1 MSMISSESASFG
13 LINANITLS
22 EEDSAAYPCN
32 HQTSSHV
39 RPMMPDSRSIGFPRS
54 SESIDVK
61 EYGWSIH
68 HEAREAHC
76 FGIGT
81 SETPRGLSPL
91 SSASLYL
98 RTQTSTP
105 WAMFAK
111 SRRSTFIW
119 RYSISSGG
127 RVIVIDT
134 FLRTIMHIPSV
145 RNNTG
150 IRSYLNCSAHSECAE
165 VPAYEAR
172 SISGSY
178 TGDQDDTEVRGDTD
192 GGKQHSDSVSGA
204 EHSCRSFGFSCP
216 FPGAG
221 VRIAHEEGRFRSGI
235 DAVRAV
241 TGVRGCAA

>member
-1 MSMISSESASFG
+1 MSMISSRASSFG
-13 LINANITLS
+13 LNNANITLS

-39 RPMMPDSRSIGFPRS
+39 RPMMPDSSSIGFPRS

-61 EYGWSIH
+61 EDGWSTH
-68 HEAREAHC
+68 HEASEAHC

-145 RNNTG
+145 RNNAG

-165 VPAYEAR
+165 VPAYEAK

-178 TGDQDDTEVRGDTD
+178 TGDQDDKEVRGDTD
-192 GGKQHSDSVSGA
+192 GGEQHPDRVSGA
-204 EHSCRSFGFSCP
+204 EHPCRAPGFACP
-216 FPGAG
+216 FIRAG
-221 VRIAHEEGRFRSGI
+221 VRIPHEEGRFRSGI

-241 TGVRGCAA
+241 TGVRGCVA